1 MCKIRRSIAP
11 DYPADA
17 PATSALPPLAAQTSS
32 RTRLTNGAI
41 VVAGVDG
48 RTAWARRYKDVV
60 ALHASD
66 LGGPDAMSE
75 AEKALVKRAATLV
88 VELERLESRFAS
100 AEKPPSEREL
110 DLYSRLAGS
119 LRRLLEA
126 VGIHRR
132 PRDAT
137 PTITSYLRSLA

>member
-1 MCKIRRSIAP
+1 MSKLLSDMAP
-11 DYPADA
+11 DYPPDA
-17 PATSALPPLAAQTSS
+17 PASSALPPLGAQSSS

-66 LGGPDAMSE
+66 LGGPDNMSE

-100 AEKPPSEREL
+100 AEKPPTEREL

-126 VGIHRR
+126 VGLQRR
-132 PRDAT
+132 ARDAT
-137 PTITSYLRSLA
+137 PTITSYLKALG